1 VGRRSDRVVRWFLP
15 TLGGLLLLLAYAF
28 TLFLRKGG
36 LFAGDGDPG
45 RHIRVG
51 SFIIENRAIPR
62 VDVFSHTM
70 QGREFIPFEW
80 LSEVLFSAANSL
92 AGLAGVAILTGLLFA
107 SGVGLAYQAIR
118 RFGVPAPVAC
128 AFGFLA
134 FLLQAVHLHPR
145 PHMFTTALVAL
156 FSLLLL
162 EVRRGSSSKWL
173 LALPVLMV
181 TWVNLHG
188 GFLVGFILIG
198 IFAADAS
205 IRWIRERTDQEAR
218 DLSFWLFGTLALCL
232 VASLLN
238 PAGWALWPHTTGY
251 LGETYLVDFTQEYK
265 SPDFHDTLIKA
276 FLVALMLG
284 TIVLAQLRSR
294 ADSLGLFLWV
304 LFGAFSLHS
313 ARNIPLFGVVC
324 VPWLAAW
331 TSELLSRES
340 DADSI
345 GARFWSWA
353 QAIQRVEVTI
363 PGWPVVVVGL
373 ALLTG
378 GAVREEKNGTY
389 AFAEDVF
396 PVAAVN
402 HLQEIGF
409 VPPGPVYN
417 EFIWGGYLLYAWPEI
432 PVFIDG
438 QTDFYGEELTRE
450 YRDIRFLQPG
460 WRDSLAKRG
469 VKWVLVPPDS
479 PLAGALDLLDEWE
492 LSYSD
497 QTAAVY
503 VSNPIDSP

>member
-1 VGRRSDRVVRWFLP
+1 M
-15 TLGGLLLLLAYAF
+15 GGLLILLAYAF

-107 SGVGLAYQAIR
+107 TGVGLTYQAIR

-162 EVRRGSSSKWL
+162 EVRRGASTKML
-173 LALPVLMV
+173 MALPLLMV
-181 TWVNLHG
+181 AWVNLHG
-188 GFLVGFILIG
+188 GFLVGFILVG
-198 IFAADAS
+198 IFAADALL
-205 IRWIRERTDQEAR
+205 RWLRTRASSDARELT
-218 DLSFWLFGTLALCL
+218 LWLFGTLGLCL
-232 VASLLN
+232 LASLLN

-265 SPDFHDTLIKA
+265 SPDFHDTLIKS
-276 FLVALMLG
+276 FLAALTLG

-294 ADSLGLFLWV
+294 IDSLGLFLWI
-304 LFGAFSLHS
+304 LFAAVALHS

-324 VPWLAAW
+324 VPWLASW
-331 TSELLSRES
+331 SSQILSRES

-345 GARFWSWA
+345 GARFWRWSRE
-353 QAIQRVEVTI
+353 IQRVEATL
-363 PGWPVVVVGL
+363 PGWPVVIVGFG
-373 ALLTG
+373 LLTA
-378 GAVREEKNGTY
+378 GAVREGSSGAY

-396 PVAAVN
+396 PVEAVA
-402 HLQEIGF
+402 HLQESGF

-417 EFIWGGYLLYAWPEI
+417 EFIWGGYLLYAWPEV

-460 WRDSLAKRG
+460 WRESLASRG
-469 VKWVLVPPDS
+469 VTWILVPPDAS
-479 PLAGALDLLDEWE
+479 LAAALQLLEDWE
-492 LSYSD
+492 LVYSD
-497 QTAAVY
+497 STAVAWQRTG
-503 VSNPIDSP
+503 P

>member
-1 VGRRSDRVVRWFLP
+1 VERRSDRVVRWFLP
-15 TLGGLLLLLAYAF
+15 TLGGLLILLAYAF

-45 RHIRVG
+45 RHIRLG
-51 SFIIENRAIPR
+51 RFIIENRAIPR

-70 QGREFIPFEW
+70 QGRDFIPFEW
-80 LSEVLFSAANSL
+80 LSEVLFSAAHSL
-92 AGLAGVAILTGLLFA
+92 AGLAGVAMLTGLLFA
-107 SGVGLAYQAIR
+107 TGVGLAYLAIR
-118 RFGVPAPVAC
+118 SFGVPAPVAC

-162 EVRRGSSSKWL
+162 EVRRGRSVRWL
-173 LALPVLMV
+173 LALPLLMV
-181 TWVNLHG
+181 VWVNLHG

-198 IFAADAS
+198 IFTADAL
-205 IRWIRERTDQEAR
+205 IRWTRDRTDEEAR
-218 DLSFWLFGTLALCL
+218 DLSFWLLGTLALCL
-232 VASLLN
+232 AGSLLN
-238 PAGWALWPHTTGY
+238 PAGLALWPHTTGY

-265 SPDFHDTLIKA
+265 SPDFHDTLIKS
-276 FLVALMLG
+276 FLAALILG

-294 ADSLGLFLWV
+294 VDSLGLFLWV
-304 LFGAFSLHS
+304 VFAAFALHS

-331 TSELLSRES
+331 ASELLSRES
-340 DADSI
+340 SGHSI
-345 GARFWSWA
+345 GARFWRWA
-353 QAIQRVEVTI
+353 QGIQRVEATL
-363 PGWPVVVVGL
+363 PGWPVVAVGL
-373 ALLTG
+373 ALLSA
-378 GAVREEKNGTY
+378 GAVREGRSGTY
-389 AFAEDVF
+389 AFAPDVF
-396 PVAAVN
+396 PVTAVG

-417 EFIWGGYLLYAWPEI
+417 EFIWGGYLLYAWPEV

-460 WRDSLAKRG
+460 WRESLAKRG
-469 VKWVLVPPDS
+469 VRWVLVPPDS
-479 PLAGALDLLDEWE
+479 PLASALDLLDEWE
-492 LSYSD
+492 RSYSD
-497 QTAAVY
+497 ETAAVY
-503 VSNPIDSP
+503 VATPRRNP

>member
-1 VGRRSDRVVRWFLP
+1 MERRSDRVIRWLLP
-15 TLGGLLLLLAYAF
+15 SLGGLLILLAYAF

-80 LSEVLFSAANSL
+80 LSEVLFSAADSL

-107 SGVGLAYQAIR
+107 TAVGLTYQAIR

-128 AFGFLA
+128 AFGVLA

-162 EVRRGSSSKWL
+162 EVRRGGSRRL
-173 LALPVLMV
+173 LLTLPVLMV
-181 TWVNLHG
+181 AWVNLHG
-188 GFLVGFILIG
+188 GFLVGFILVG
-198 IFAADAS
+198 IFAGDALV
-205 IRWIRERTDQEAR
+205 RWMQTRTSSDARELT
-218 DLSFWLFGTLALCL
+218 LWLIGTLGLCL
-232 VASLLN
+232 LASLLN

-265 SPDFHDTLIKA
+265 SPDFHDTLIKS
-276 FLVALMLG
+276 FLAALTLG
-284 TIVLAQLRSR
+284 TIVLAQLRTR
-294 ADSLGLFLWV
+294 VDLLGLFLWV
-304 LFGAFSLHS
+304 LFAAFALHS

-324 VPWLAAW
+324 MPWLAAW
-331 TSELLSRES
+331 TSELLSRED

-345 GARFWSWA
+345 GAKFWNWSWG
-353 QAIQRVEVTI
+353 IQRVESTL
-363 PGWPVVVVGL
+363 PGWPVVVIGL
-373 ALLTG
+373 ALLTV
-378 GAVREEKNGTY
+378 GAVREGRSGAY
-389 AFAEDVF
+389 AFAQDVF
-396 PVAAVN
+396 PVEAVD
-402 HLQEIGF
+402 HLQESGF

-417 EFIWGGYLLYAWPEI
+417 EFIWGGYLLYAWPEV

-460 WRDSLAKRG
+460 WRESLASRG
-469 VKWVLVPPDS
+469 VEWVLVPPDS
-479 PLAGALDLLDEWE
+479 PLAAALTLLEDWA
-492 LSYSD
+492 LHYSD
-497 QTAAVY
+497 ETAAVF
-503 VSNPIDSP
+503 VSVEPGTS